1 MRKHTISIR
10 DRRATVDDRLL
21 VSGTWRADCVALDL
35 DAEWEG
41 MDVSV
46 AFEGAG
52 YRIEPP
58 AEPDGTYVVPW
69 ECVSDTGGVTVSVRG
84 TDGRQTLAHVVM
96 DRPLVTEPGGVHVEP
111 GATDPT
117 VTEYQRAYRGAVEAT
132 GRADEAAR
140 GADAS
145 RDRADA
151 AEVARA
157 GAEADRVAA
166 ELQRAGGEAA
176 RAGAEDARESA
187 EQGRVNAEKARAESE
202 ESRVSAE
209 ADRESVETER
219 VTAEAER
226 GRAED
231 GRKAKEAERASAEAE
246 RKSTEDARKGAE
258 TARAKA
264 EQARAE
270 AEAARV
276 SAEAARE
283 NRLENAVGESRRK
296 YITEV
301 GITTLEPGQRA
312 AASIEQKQSNAKLN
326 LSIPKGAKGD
336 KGEKGVDGVRP
347 LSGMGVVV
355 DDAGHCDI
363 DVKACMEQSAK
374 CGGVPIIA
382 TLAGGWTGSAV
393 AIENPFGVT
402 ILQFGVERRLTGKE
416 PEGNTPICSF
426 ATSYRPNKA
435 HDVFIG
441 SHQATI
447 GSPAIVAHWATD
459 GTVTVK
465 YYAWSGMTGR
475 LAYTVGSLAGIIIPC
490 CGGGCPM
497 INLWQSPSKVPE
509 PYAVAQDG
517 SISVDT
523 SSSDKDYSWW
533 PCDLRLP
540 IGNTWLERGKTYRL
554 TLFGDWPQSQCY
566 VRCCGADGGEL
577 LTSHAGASLTVPQ
590 ETAEVSFCVHI
601 GADSVPRKATARPML
616 TESDGT
622 PDAYLPYY
630 YPDLTAVPVAI
641 PEL

>member
-69 ECVSDTGGVTVSVRG
+69 ECVSGAGGVTVSVRG

-96 DRPLVTEPGGVHVEP
+96 DRPLVTEPGGVHGEP

-117 VTEYQRAYRGAVEAT
+117 LTEYQRAYRGAVEAT

-187 EQGRVNAEKARAESE
+187 ERGRASAEQGRAESE
-202 ESRVSAE
+202 ESRASAE
-209 ADRESVETER
+209 TDRESVETER

-301 GITTLEPGQRA
+301 GITTLDPNQAA
-312 AASIEQKQSNAKLN
+312 AASIEQKRSNAKLN

-336 KGEKGVDGVRP
+336 KGVDGVRP

-363 DVKACMEQSAK
+363 DAPGFFDNCK
-374 CGGVPIIA
+374 I
-382 TLAGGWTGSAV
+382 W
-393 AIENPFGVT
+393 
-402 ILQFGVERRLTGKE
+402 
-416 PEGNTPICSF
+416 
-426 ATSYRPNKA
+426 
-435 HDVFIG
+435 
-441 SHQATI
+441 
-447 GSPAIVAHWATD
+447 
-459 GTVTVK
+459 GTVTGTVEGGTGAAQALILPYGLLITEAHAAIADTVEGGERTLFTFLTPFEPCVETSVRTSCFTDSRGVCYETAAHFAKGGTVRLGIKVK
-465 YYAWSGMTGR
+465 KTGSVDIRLPQGSLCGFFIPYLGGGTVNILVDAGFRVVKATGETGEATWDGERLTASSIVNSWSGTG
-475 LAYTVGSLAGIIIPC
+475 AFFTVGHSGCMTLKGVDKGTSIILPYKHVSSTLNKYWTERLGRDAFAI
-490 CGGGCPM
+490 
-497 INLWQSPSKVPE
+497 SPES
-509 PYAVAQDG
+509 Y
-517 SISVDT
+517 
-523 SSSDKDYSWW
+523 SD
-533 PCDLRLP
+533 
-540 IGNTWLERGKTYRL
+540 GKTELMVNR
-554 TLFGDWPQSQCY
+554 GDEIGLCLGPGSYSMPLQLVYQGSGGQS
-566 VRCCGADGGEL
+566 A
-577 LTSHAGASLTVPQ
+577 
-590 ETAEVSFCVHI
+590 
-601 GADSVPRKATARPML
+601 
-616 TESDGT
+616 
-622 PDAYLPYY
+622 
-630 YPDLTAVPVAI
+630 AVTI